1 MTSPIYDFDALIEK
15 RDLFDDLS
23 LIEGITFDLFTT
35 THSTLVKFDFTMHD
49 SDHLQCRHL
58 FPATVDRTSVNAW
71 LYKHQWI
78 ICQRNKPRHLMTHV
92 ACESKLRSIVR
103 SSMHRKLGR
112 NRVCGRSLCPA
123 CPHTYCRN

>member
-35 THSTLVKFDFTMHD
+35 TYSTLVKFGFTMHD
-49 SDHLQCRHL
+49 SDDLQCRHL

-78 ICQRNKPRHLMTHV
+78 ICQRNTPRHLMTHV
-92 ACESKLRSIVR
+92 TCESKLRSIVR

-112 NRVCGRSLCPA
+112 NRVCGRLLCPA